1 MAKRLS
7 HRPNFFKI
15 SRPGVDVDTAAE
27 KDLLISLGARNA
39 QIIQRGFIPLS
50 AGTETRGNTPATSG
64 LSTWVFN
71 VPFPAQATEPD
82 FYCIMLERNN
92 LDTSKQNQAFP
103 PTQDVVF
110 GKNSVQITF
119 YGSNGGFS
127 GSRTYVGLIYI
138 LLRKRLG
145 S

>member
-1 MAKRLS
+1 MVKRLS
-7 HRPNFFKI
+7 HRPNYFKI

-39 QIIQRGFIPLS
+39 QIIQRGFIPMA

-71 VPFPAQATEPD
+71 VFFPGQATEPD
-82 FYCIMLERNN
+82 FHCCMLERGNI
-92 LDTSKQNQAFP
+92 DTSKQNIAFP

-110 GKNSVQITF
+110 GRDNVKVTF

-127 GSRTYVGLIYI
+127 GSRTYVGFIYI